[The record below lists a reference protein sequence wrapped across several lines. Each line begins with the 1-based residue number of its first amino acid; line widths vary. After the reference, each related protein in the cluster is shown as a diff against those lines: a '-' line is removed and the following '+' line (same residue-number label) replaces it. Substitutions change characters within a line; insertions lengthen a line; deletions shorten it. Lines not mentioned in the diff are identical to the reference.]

1 MRVSG
6 SVPPEGKGK
15 PVDVKRVQE
24 YQRLVLEYEALDE
37 EIDALIAQH
46 HGATEHMPDEAYQRY
61 RELALDKGFLEV
73 VSGPLVRSSYRAER
87 VLEHNNVG
95 LDEALSGIRE
105 SAAAALRC

>member
-37 EIDALIAQH
+37 EIDVLIAQH

-61 RELALDKGFLEV
+61 RELANHRDYVYNQMKRLEREIF
-73 VSGPLVRSSYRAER
+73 PD
-87 VLEHNNVG
+87 
-95 LDEALSGIRE
+95 DETP
-105 SAAAALRC
+105 